1 MIDVAESGIFREE
14 TTGGRQMARARTNS
28 KRNTPKNVAPALG
41 VAGLSLAM
49 AGGASASTAGSAMDV
64 PVQNT
69 ATHHDLF
76 LGEGRNF
83 RRQFVDILRLRQGKH
98 FNISGWI

>member
-1 MIDVAESGIFREE
+1 
-14 TTGGRQMARARTNS
+14 MARARANS

-49 AGGASASTAGSAMDV
+49 AGGASASTGGSAVDV

-69 ATHHDLF
+69 ATMLKCF
-76 LGEGRNF
+76 PC
-83 RRQFVDILRLRQGKH
+83 RRRRMST
-98 FNISGWI
+98 N